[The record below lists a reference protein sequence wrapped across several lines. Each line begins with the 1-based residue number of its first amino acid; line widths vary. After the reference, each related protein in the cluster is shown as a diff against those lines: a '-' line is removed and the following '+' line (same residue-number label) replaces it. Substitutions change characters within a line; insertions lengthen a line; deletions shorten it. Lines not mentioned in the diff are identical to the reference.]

1 MRTASDVRKVMPQE
15 FPPTV
20 VDVKPKIKS
29 MLTSEEYITY
39 VNKYLDKKIDMSIE
53 RNKEL
58 IQTYGN
64 QNYPFVI
71 LEKYIDYKFLANY
84 LVMEL
89 NLSVE
94 ERDAFVKF
102 NLAGY
107 TLQKVKKLVK
117 HLMIRERGFSFLE
130 DKTKYYDL
138 YDKEAIHQYH
148 QQSEACF
155 YVKNNSINKDM
166 FLAEGYLLL
175 ILLLIVIVELVFIAV
190 TNQFREW
197 FLLPIVIV
205 LFLGS
210 VNLIDQDFKKYVKI
224 RKQEH
229 RLILLENEKKYEKS

>member
-1 MRTASDVRKVMPQE
+1 MRTASDIRKVMPQE
-15 FPPTV
+15 FLPTV

-29 MLTSEEYITY
+29 MLTSEEYIAY

-89 NLSVE
+89 NLSIE

-130 DKTKYYDL
+130 DKTQYYNL
-138 YDKEAIHQYH
+138 YDEIETREEYLY
-148 QQSEACF
+148 SEACF
-155 YVKNNSINKDM
+155 YIENNSINKKTVLLKELI
-166 FLAEGYLLL
+166 LAELVIIAISQFQAWGLGFVPIVAAPLA
-175 ILLLIVIVELVFIAV
+175 IIILIVED
-190 TNQFREW
+190 RKK
-197 FLLPIVIV
+197 
-205 LFLGS
+205 
-210 VNLIDQDFKKYVKI
+210 FKKI

-229 RLILLENEKKYEKS
+229 RLILLENEEKI

>member
-71 LEKYIDYKFLANY
+71 LEKYIDYRFLANY

-117 HLMIRERGFSFLE
+117 HLMIKERDFSFLE
-130 DKTKYYDL
+130 DKTQYYNL
-138 YDKEAIHQYH
+138 YDEIETRQEYLY
-148 QQSEACF
+148 SEACF
-155 YVKNNSINKDM
+155 YIENNSINKKTVSLKELTLVM
-166 FLAEGYLLL
+166 IAGLVIIAISQFEAWGLGFVPIVAAPLA
-175 ILLLIVIVELVFIAV
+175 IIILIVED
-190 TNQFREW
+190 R
-197 FLLPIVIV
+197 
-205 LFLGS
+205 
-210 VNLIDQDFKKYVKI
+210 KKLKKI
-224 RKQEH
+224 RKQEQ
-229 RLILLENEKKYEKS
+229 RLILLENEEKYEKS

>member
-130 DKTKYYDL
+130 DKTQYYNL
-138 YDKEAIHQYH
+138 YDEIETRQEYLY
-148 QQSEACF
+148 SEACF
-155 YVKNNSINKDM
+155 YIENNSINKKTVLLKELTLVM
-166 FLAEGYLLL
+166 IAELVIIAISQFEAWGLGFVPIVAAPLA
-175 ILLLIVIVELVFIAV
+175 IIILIVED
-190 TNQFREW
+190 R
-197 FLLPIVIV
+197 
-205 LFLGS
+205 
-210 VNLIDQDFKKYVKI
+210 KKLKKI
-224 RKQEH
+224 RKQEQ
-229 RLILLENEKKYEKS
+229 RLILLENEEKYEKS